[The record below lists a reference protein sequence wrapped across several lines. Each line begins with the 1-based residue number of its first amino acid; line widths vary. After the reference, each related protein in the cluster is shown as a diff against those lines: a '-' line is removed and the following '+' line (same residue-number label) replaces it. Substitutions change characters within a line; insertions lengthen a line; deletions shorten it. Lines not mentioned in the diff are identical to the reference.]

1 MPKAHIA
8 EWKKEKVKNLKND
21 IKNYNVIGIVNLEN
35 LPTLQLQRMKQKL
48 KGKLNLVVTKKNLIR
63 KAIEESENS
72 KKNIKELNQHLKGMS
87 ALLLTNEEPFKI
99 YKTIKQNKSKAPAK
113 PGQIANQ
120 DITIEPGPTPFP
132 PGPIIGELSQIG
144 LQASVEQGKV
154 TIKKGGVVVKE
165 GQKIKPEVAA
175 ILSRLGIE
183 PMEVGIDLLA
193 TYSNNEILTK
203 NILDINE
210 EEYINNIKIAN
221 LYANHLAIQ
230 TGYTTKD
237 TIKLLITKAFN
248 NAKHISTS
256 QNILTDLTAK
266 NLFGKTQTEVDVSSS
281 KLNLEIQEIK
291 EKTEELK
298 EEKAEIQETEQLKI
312 AEEIK
317 EEKQIKEIF
326 KKEEKSETERKPRDI
341 TKYKDAL
348 DVKKEKSKITPEKIL
363 KEIKKEEKD
372 EKDKPI
378 KKVNVKEILPE

>member
-1 MPKAHIA
+1 MPKTHVA
-8 EWKKEKVKNLKND
+8 EWKKEIVKKLKED
-21 IKNYNVIGIVNLEN
+21 IKNYDVIGVVNLEN
-35 LPTLQLQRMKQKL
+35 LPTLQLQRIKQKL
-48 KGKLNLVVTKKNLIR
+48 KGKVNLVVTKKNLIR
-63 KAIEESENS
+63 IAIEESENS
-72 KKNIKELNQHLKGMS
+72 KKNIKELNNNLKGMS
-87 ALLLTNEEPFKI
+87 ALLLTNEEPFKLF
-99 YKTIKQNKSKAPAK
+99 KTLKQNKSKAPAK
-113 PGQIANQ
+113 PGQISNK

-132 PGPIIGELSQIG
+132 PGPIIGELAQIG

-154 TIKKGGVVVKE
+154 TIKKGGLVVKE

-221 LYANHLAIQ
+221 IYANYLAIQ

-237 TIKLLITKAFN
+237 TIKLLLIKAFN

-266 NLFGKTQTEVDVSSS
+266 NLVENTEREVDISSS
-281 KLNLEIQEIK
+281 KLNLEFKEIK
-291 EKTEELK
+291 EEVKEVD
-298 EEKAEIQETEQLKI
+298 EEKLEIQETEQLKI
-312 AEEIK
+312 AKEIK
-317 EEKQIKEIF
+317 EEKQIKEII
-326 KKEEKSETERKPRDI
+326 KKEEKLETERKPKDI

-348 DVKKEKSKITPEKIL
+348 DEKKEKGKITPDKIL

-378 KKVNVKEILPE
+378 KKVNAKEILPE